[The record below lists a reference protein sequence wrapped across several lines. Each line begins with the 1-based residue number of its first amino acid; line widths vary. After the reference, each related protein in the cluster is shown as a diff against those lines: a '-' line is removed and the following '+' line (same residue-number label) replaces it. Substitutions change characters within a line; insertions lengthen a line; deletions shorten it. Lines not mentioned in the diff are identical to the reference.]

1 MDRPRIDEGSTQ
13 GTAVKKPIKR
23 RLEKLENAK
32 DPDKFVIVW
41 VDIETGMVEVDGVTM
56 TREEYERKRDPNT
69 RTIRLDWD

>member
-1 MDRPRIDEGSTQ
+1 M
-13 GTAVKKPIKR
+13 KKPIKR